1 MKMISVES
9 SMIAS
14 AGYDKN
20 SKTLQVLFHT
30 GDLYEYYKI
39 EPETFQELLD
49 APSKGRY
56 MRSHIIDCYAYTKVL
71 KRK

>member
-14 AGYDKN
+14 AGYDKK

-30 GDLYEYYKI
+30 GNLYEYYEV
-39 EPETFQELLD
+39 EPEIFQELLD
-49 APSKGRY
+49 APSKGHY
-56 MRSHIIDCYAYTKVL
+56 MLNHIIDCYAYTKVCK
-71 KRK
+71 KR

>member
-1 MKMISVES
+1 
-9 SMIAS
+9 MIAA
-14 AGYDKN
+14 AGYDKE

-30 GDLYEYYKI
+30 GDLYEYYEV

-56 MRSHIIDCYAYTKVL
+56 MLSHIIDFYAYTKVRK
-71 KRK
+71 KR